1 MAWFVFVRALVMV
14 VHTHTHAHTHTHTH
28 THVKTKVHGRNL
40 QVLRKGHKSA
50 KVWTKPLHL
59 HLGKSSSEMPPP
71 KEVSQPLKLVP
82 EDVWASDRLWEGQ
95 RRGACRGRDD
105 WIKVC
110 RWREDDAAWSGSVR
124 EQVCVW
130 VCEYMWLCVCVWI
143 CMFVCLS
150 ALDCVFE
157 CVRQRVYVWIC
168 VVVCLSVW
176 DCVCVWVCETV
187 CVCLNMCGC
196 MFECV
201 RLCVCVLGGWVIQG
215 RRRGD
220 EIGGI
225 IEPIME
231 PLDGL
236 APKNCLWVFC

>member
-110 RWREDDAAWSGSVR
+110 RWRGWCGLVR
-124 EQVCVW
+124 ECQGTGVCVS
-130 VCEYMWLCVCVWI
+130 VWI
-143 CMFVCLS
+143 HVVVCLC
-150 ALDCVFE
+150 LNMYVCVFE
-157 CVRQRVYVWIC
+157 CIR
-168 VVVCLSVW
+168 L
-176 DCVCVWVCETV
+176 CVWVCETA

-201 RLCVCVLGGWVIQG
+201 RLRVCVSVWNSVCMSEYVWLYVWVCEAVCVCWEDGWFKEKGEGMKLG
-215 RRRGD
+215 
-220 EIGGI
+220 E
-225 IEPIME
+225 
-231 PLDGL
+231 L
-236 APKNCLWVFC
+236 